1 MTEDE
6 ERKGEEEQVAGKE
19 LPEFVEVPNGGAGGG
34 EGEEADRHEGEVIRA
49 DDGAGEAR
57 VLLGGGWGAEEC
69 QGGVE
74 GKERKERTE
83 RSGRWWAMERS

>member
-1 MTEDE
+1 LTEDE

-57 VLLGGGWGAEEC
+57 VLLGGGGG
-69 QGGVE
+69 GGVPKGGRGE
-74 GKERKERTE
+74 GKEGTNGTKRAV
-83 RSGRWWAMERS
+83 WAMERS

>member
-57 VLLGGGWGAEEC
+57 ALLGEGGGRRSAK
-69 QGGVE
+69 GG
-74 GKERKERTE
+74 
-83 RSGRWWAMERS
+83 

>member
-6 ERKGEEEQVAGKE
+6 EGKGEEEQVACEE
-19 LPEFVEVPNGGAGGG
+19 LPEFVEVPDGGAGGG

-57 VLLGGGWGAEEC
+57 VLFRGDGGRGRRSDE
-69 QGGVE
+69 GV
-74 GKERKERTE
+74 
-83 RSGRWWAMERS
+83 

>member
-57 VLLGGGWGAEEC
+57 VLLGEGGGRRSAK
-69 QGGVE
+69 GG
-74 GKERKERTE
+74 
-83 RSGRWWAMERS
+83 